1 MKQGFDSNRTQRS
14 PYSQQAIRR
23 IFAAHKIKCLE
34 CGICCT
40 NPRGPSS
47 IGVHRDD
54 PNRRAIKRAAKRQKK
69 GLLVEADI
77 GFLVVSQGSRC
88 TFGEQKGSQYVCDIY
103 EQRPFIC
110 RIFPFNLELVDS
122 CQTSG
127 PDRGR
132 FFKRNLLVLT
142 SSCPLVKEAK
152 GEGVSYVSS
161 EDLFGVEMIDGNI
174 AIKSLEVPLLS
185 ECLFLALQHAT
196 QGKIITFEQLTA
208 REVDG
213 RTEIIVPVF

>member
-1 MKQGFDSNRTQRS
+1 MKQSFDSDRTQRS

-23 IFAAHKIKCLE
+23 IFRAHKIRCLE

-40 NPRGPSS
+40 TSRPPFS

-54 PNRRAIKRAAKRQKK
+54 PSLNAVKRMAKEHKNAFILDS
-69 GLLVEADI
+69 GI
-77 GFLVVSQGSRC
+77 GFCVFSQGSRC
-88 TFGEQKGSQYVCDIY
+88 AFGEQKGPQYVCDIY

-110 RIFPFNLELVDS
+110 RIFPFNLDQVDS
-122 CQTSG
+122 CHTTG
-127 PDRGR
+127 PDRGK
-132 FFKRNLLVLT
+132 FFQRELLVLT

-152 GEGVSYVSS
+152 DEGVTYVSS
-161 EDLFGVEMIDGNI
+161 EDLFEVEMIDGNI

-185 ECLFLALQHAT
+185 ECLFLALQHAA

-208 REVDG
+208 RDVDG